1 MDVELVE
8 LGERETEFVVRGVTP
23 AFANGVRRAIVGDVP
38 TLSVDSV
45 DFYENTSVMFDEVL
59 ALRLGLVPL
68 TTDLETYELPDE
80 DADEDERDP
89 STEVSLTLDVEAED
103 EERTVY
109 SSDLESE
116 DPVVEPAENNIPLI
130 KLKPGQAVVAECIA
144 RLGRGRDH
152 AKHQGGVSVGYKHLH
167 RLTEYGE
174 ERDVR
179 QTQSDEPSNFRGV
192 RDAVRGVVETPDG
205 ELVDVTDRRGI
216 GEYDEYGVEEI
227 DDAFVFHVESD
238 GSLEASELVLRATE
252 TLSQRAAEL
261 GDKVST

>member
-38 TLSVDSV
+38 TLAVDTV

-59 ALRLGLVPL
+59 ALRIGLVPL
-68 TTDLETYELPDE
+68 TTDLDTYELPDK
-80 DADEDERDP
+80 DADEDEHDP
-89 STEVSLTLDVEAED
+89 STEVSLTLDVEAGD

-109 SSDLESE
+109 SSDLEAE
-116 DPVVEPAENNIPLI
+116 DPVVVPADKNVPLI

-167 RLTEYGE
+167 RLTEDGE
-174 ERDVR
+174 E
-179 QTQSDEPSNFRGV
+179 

-205 ELVDVTDRRGI
+205 ELVDVTDERGM
-216 GEYDEYGVEEI
+216 GEYEEYGVKDVE
-227 DDAFVFHVESD
+227 DAFVFHVESD
-238 GSLEASELVLRATE
+238 GSMDASELVLRATE
-252 TLSQRAAEL
+252 TLSQRADEL

>member
-38 TLSVDSV
+38 TLAVDTV

-59 ALRLGLVPL
+59 ALRIGLVPL
-68 TTDLETYELPDE
+68 TTDLDTYELPDE
-80 DADEDERDP
+80 DADEEEHDP
-89 STEVSLTLDVEAED
+89 ATEVSLTLDVEAD
-103 EERTVY
+103 DDERTVY

-116 DPVVEPAENNIPLI
+116 DPVVKPADKNIPLI

-167 RLTEYGE
+167 RLVEADDEDGE
-174 ERDVR
+174 E
-179 QTQSDEPSNFRGV
+179 
-192 RDAVRGVVETPDG
+192 RDAVRGVVETPDD
-205 ELVDVTDRRGI
+205 ELVDLTDERGM
-216 GEYDEYGVEEI
+216 GEYDGYGVKDVE
-227 DDAFVFHVESD
+227 DAFVFHVESD
-238 GSLEASELVLRATE
+238 GSMEASELVLRATE
-252 TLSQRAAEL
+252 TLSQRAEEL
-261 GDKVST
+261 GSKVST

>member
-23 AFANGVRRAIVGDVP
+23 AFANGIRRAIVGDVP
-38 TLSVDSV
+38 TLSVDTV

-59 ALRLGLVPL
+59 ALRIGLVPL
-68 TTDLETYELPDE
+68 ATDLDTYELPDE

-116 DPVVEPAENNIPLI
+116 DPAVEPADENVPLI

-167 RLTEYGE
+167 RLTEDGE
-174 ERDVR
+174 A
-179 QTQSDEPSNFRGV
+179 

-205 ELVDVTDRRGI
+205 ELVDVTDERGI
-216 GEYDEYGVEEI
+216 GEYDEYGVEEV

-238 GSLEASELVLRATE
+238 GSMEASELVLRATE
-252 TLSQRAAEL
+252 TLSQRADEL

>member
-23 AFANGVRRAIVGDVP
+23 AFANGIRRAIVGDVP
-38 TLSVDSV
+38 TLSIDSV

-68 TTDLETYELPDE
+68 TTDLDTYELPDD
-80 DADEDERDP
+80 DADEEEHDP
-89 STEVSLTLDVEAED
+89 STEVSLTLDVEADD

-116 DPVVEPAENNIPLI
+116 DPAVEPADKNVPLI
-130 KLKPGQAVVAECIA
+130 TLKPGQAVVAECIA

-167 RLTEYGE
+167 RLTEDGE
-174 ERDVR
+174 E
-179 QTQSDEPSNFRGV
+179 

-205 ELVDVTDRRGI
+205 ELVDVTDERGI
-216 GEYDEYGVEEI
+216 GEYDEYGVKEV

-252 TLSQRAAEL
+252 TLSQRVEEL
-261 GDKVST
+261 GEKVST

>member
-8 LGERETEFVVRGVTP
+8 LGERETEFVVRDVSA
-23 AFANGVRRAIVGDVP
+23 AFANGVRRAIIGDVP
-38 TLSVDSV
+38 TLSIDTV

-68 TTDLETYELPDE
+68 TTDLDSYELPDE
-80 DADEDERDP
+80 DTDDEEYDP
-89 STEVSLTLDVEAED
+89 ANEVTLTIDVEAED

-109 SSDLESE
+109 PSDFESE
-116 DPVVEPAENNIPLI
+116 DPAVQPADENIPLI
-130 KLKPGQAVVAECIA
+130 KLKPGQAVVAECVA

-152 AKHQGGVSVGYKHLH
+152 AKHQGGVAVGYKHLH
-167 RLTEYGE
+167 RLVEEGGE
-174 ERDVR
+174 E
-179 QTQSDEPSNFRGV
+179 

-205 ELVDVTDRRGI
+205 ELVDVSDERGV
-216 GEYDEYGVEEI
+216 GEYEEYGVEEVE
-227 DDAFVFHVESD
+227 DAFVFHVESD
-238 GSLEASELVLRATE
+238 GSLEPSELVLRATE

>member
-23 AFANGVRRAIVGDVP
+23 AFANGIRRAIVGDVP
-38 TLSVDSV
+38 TLSVDTV

-59 ALRLGLVPL
+59 ALRIGLVPL
-68 TTDLETYELPDE
+68 TTDLDTYELPDE

-116 DPVVEPAENNIPLI
+116 DPAVEPADENIPLI

-167 RLTEYGE
+167 RLTEDGE
-174 ERDVR
+174 E
-179 QTQSDEPSNFRGV
+179 

-205 ELVDVTDRRGI
+205 ELIDVTDERGI
-216 GEYDEYGVEEI
+216 GEYDEYGVEEV

-238 GSLEASELVLRATE
+238 GSMEASELVLRATE
-252 TLSQRAAEL
+252 TLSQRADEL

>member
-23 AFANGVRRAIVGDVP
+23 AFANGIRRAIVGDVP
-38 TLSVDSV
+38 TLSIDTV

-59 ALRLGLVPL
+59 ALRIGLVPL
-68 TTDLETYELPDE
+68 KTDLDTYELPDE
-80 DADEDERDP
+80 DADEEERDP
-89 STEVSLTLDVEAED
+89 STEVSLTLDVEADD

-116 DPVVEPAENNIPLI
+116 DPAVEPADKNVPLI

-167 RLTEYGE
+167 RLTEDGE
-174 ERDVR
+174 E
-179 QTQSDEPSNFRGV
+179 

-205 ELVDVTDRRGI
+205 ELVDVTDERGI
-216 GEYDEYGVEEI
+216 GEYDEYGVEEV
-227 DDAFVFHVESD
+227 DDTFVFHVESD
-238 GSLEASELVLRATE
+238 GSMEASELVLRATE

>member
-38 TLSVDSV
+38 TLSVDTV

-59 ALRLGLVPL
+59 ALRIGLVPL
-68 TTDLETYELPDE
+68 TTDLDTYELPDE

-116 DPVVEPAENNIPLI
+116 DPAVEPADENIPLI

-167 RLTEYGE
+167 RLIEDGE
-174 ERDVR
+174 E
-179 QTQSDEPSNFRGV
+179 

-205 ELVDVTDRRGI
+205 ELIDVTDERGI
-216 GEYDEYGVEEI
+216 GEYDEYGVEEV

-238 GSLEASELVLRATE
+238 GSMEASELVLRATE
-252 TLSQRAAEL
+252 TLSQRADEL